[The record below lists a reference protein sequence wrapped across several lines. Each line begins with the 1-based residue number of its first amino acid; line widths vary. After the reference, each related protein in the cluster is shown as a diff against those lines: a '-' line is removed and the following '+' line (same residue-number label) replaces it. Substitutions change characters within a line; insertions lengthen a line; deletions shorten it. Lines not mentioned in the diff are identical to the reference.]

1 MAVQGRHIR
10 DGSLSDGDIRPALAQ
25 VVQEMLMVVRKRC
38 LQHAR
43 ICGSGGSGT
52 LACSLITYG
61 GEEVAWR
68 YRCSQKKCWRAEHPR
83 SVKQDS
89 Q

>member
-10 DGSLSDGDIRPALAQ
+10 DGSLSDGDIRPALAW
-25 VVQEMLMVVRKRC
+25 VVQEILMVIRKRC

-43 ICGSGGSGT
+43 ICGSGT

-61 GEEVAWR
+61 GEGVACR
-68 YRCSQKKCWRAEHPR
+68 YRCSQKKCWRAEPPR
-83 SVKQDS
+83 SVKQES